1 MKIGYL
7 PGVFDLLHHGHV
19 NIINKVIELCD
30 RIIIGI
36 HTYEFVS
43 DYKRCPIQTQGE
55 RLEAMRDFFGSKIYA
70 LEIVGPSH
78 LKVIQKYN
86 ITHIFHGT
94 DWELASYKKQ
104 IRYYEDGLDKLN
116 ICI

>member
-19 NIINKVIELCD
+19 NIINKTIDLCD

-36 HTYEFVS
+36 HTDEFVFE
-43 DYKRCPIQTQGE
+43 YKRCPVQTQSE

-78 LKVIQKYN
+78 LKVIQKLK
-86 ITHIFHGT
+86 
-94 DWELASYKKQ
+94 EA
-104 IRYYEDGLDKLN
+104 KLFIDN
-116 ICI
+116 L